1 VSRPESELERLQ
13 DERDGA
19 ALYRGLAEAEANP
32 RLAELFR
39 RMAATEDRHAAAWA
53 ERLTQ
58 SGHPLPPSRVS
69 LRTRAL
75 VFLARRLGT
84 AAVLPTVAALE
95 DANGRRYAAMGAG
108 PETDR
113 FAQEEGIHARLLRHA
128 ARVPG
133 GIEGPALARI
143 EGRHRGTAGNA
154 LRAAVLGANDGLVS
168 NLSLV
173 MGVAGAE
180 LSSHAI
186 LVTGLA
192 GLIAG
197 AGSMAMGEWLSV
209 QSSRELFERQVRTEK
224 AELEASPDEEA
235 EELALIYQAKGLDE
249 PHARKLASQMMT
261 DRASALDTLV
271 REELG
276 IDPEELGG
284 SAWEAA
290 VTSFLLFAVGA
301 AVPVAPFLWS
311 SGGAAV
317 AASLVASATALVL
330 IGAGITLFTGR
341 SVVFSSLRQLAF
353 GLAAAGLTYA
363 VGRVLGLSLAG

>member
-1 VSRPESELERLQ
+1 VSRSESELERLQ

-58 SGHPLPPSRVS
+58 SGHLLPTSRVS

-235 EELALIYQAKGLDE
+235 EELALIYQTKGLDE

-276 IDPEELGG
+276 LDPGDLGSPWG
-284 SAWEAA
+284 AA
-290 VTSFLLFAVGA
+290 ISSFGTFAVGA
-301 AVPVAPFLWS
+301 AIPVVPFLFLRGNAAAGVAAGAAALVLAGVGS
-311 SGGAAV
+311 LVGFLSGTPAWRSAGRMVGLAALAAGVTWLVGRLFGAAV
-317 AASLVASATALVL
+317 
-330 IGAGITLFTGR
+330 G
-341 SVVFSSLRQLAF
+341 
-353 GLAAAGLTYA
+353 
-363 VGRVLGLSLAG
+363 